1 MNRTNKHHPAKSLAL
16 LAPPALLLLHSL
28 LLQGCDGGGGPWQ
41 GSVADSAGIT
51 LVRNPATPLWTS
63 GEAWTVTEEV
73 RIGTVAGQPEYQF
86 GLITYLDVAED
97 GTIYVMDMQARAVR
111 AYDAQGTYLRTVGG
125 PGSGPG
131 ELSQQAPFVFVDGGG
146 GLVVPDLGNLRVNR
160 YGSDGAPIGSF
171 SLQMQ
176 AGAPTRWMM
185 DTSGRLMAQL
195 RGMDVPGMAALP
207 EGDPIVVYDTTGA
220 VTDTV
225 AILPKGQMLEGLT
238 EEHFSITLF
247 APEPVWDLAPDG
259 SVVYGMNDQYR
270 ILVNGPDGSLRRII
284 SREVTRKPVED
295 ADRNAILRLL
305 RQQYEQFG
313 VPPAQAEQLMAGI
326 GFAPYYPAFAQLL
339 VGPGETVW
347 VQRIRSARDMA
358 ATAGETAEFDPQ
370 DMGSPEW
377 EVLDAEGRYL
387 GVVTLLDRFTPL
399 NVRGDNLYGIWRDEL
414 DVQYV
419 MRVRIHRAGG

>member
-1 MNRTNKHHPAKSLAL
+1 MNRRNAHHPARPMAL
-16 LAPPALLLLHSL
+16 FAASAMLLVPAL
-28 LLQGCDGGGGPWQ
+28 LLQGCERGGGSWQ
-41 GSVADSAGIT
+41 GSVIDSAGIT
-51 LVRNPATPLWTS
+51 LVRNPATPIWTS
-63 GEAWTVTEEV
+63 GEAWTVTEEL

-86 GLITYLDVAED
+86 GQLTYLDVAED

-111 AYDAQGTYLRTVGG
+111 AYDAQGTYLRTVGR

-131 ELSQQAPFVFVDGGG
+131 ELSQQAPFVFVDGEG

-160 YGSDGAPIGSF
+160 YGNDGAPAGSF
-171 SLQMQ
+171 PLQMQ

-185 DTSGRLMAQL
+185 DGSGRLMAQL
-195 RGMDVPGMAALP
+195 RGLDVPGMAALA

-238 EEHFSITLF
+238 EERFSITLF

-259 SVVYGMNDQYR
+259 SVVYGMNDEYR
-270 ILVNGPDGSLRRII
+270 ILVNGPDGSLQRII
-284 SREVTRKPVED
+284 SRAVARKPVEE

-313 VPPAQAEQLMAGI
+313 IPPAQAEQIMAGI
-326 GFAPYYPAFAQLL
+326 GFAPYYPAFGQIL
-339 VGPGETVW
+339 VGPGETIL

-358 ATAGETAEFDPQ
+358 AAAGEGVEFDPQ

-387 GVVTLLDRFTPL
+387 GVVTLPDRFNPL
-399 NVRGDNLYGIWRDEL
+399 KVRGDELFGIWRNEL

-419 MRVRIHRAGG
+419 MRVRVHRAGG